1 MRIRVAVNSVIRY
14 RSDLNKY
21 ENQRS
26 GFLPVLEY
34 QSYRRSRFLYK
45 YTHLYTRQYGY
56 LDDVKESTYN
66 YTLGIT
72 ST

>member
-1 MRIRVAVNSVIRY
+1 MGLRVAVNLVRRY
-14 RSDLNKY
+14 CSDLNKY
-21 ENQRS
+21 ESQRS

-34 QSYRRSRFLYK
+34 WSYRGSRFLYK

-56 LDDVKESTYN
+56 LDDVKESTYT